1 MDRRESIKSLFIGS
15 IAGGGLLLESCAPN
29 SEAIIE
35 KKIWDYKYGRTPK
48 EAAFD
53 EKLLQEK
60 FFDESEMTLIV
71 VLANLILP
79 PTKEGTIEQAGV
91 PKFIEFMM
99 KDIPEFQTK
108 IRGGLMWLN
117 THSSQNFKRL
127 FINISENEQ
136 KYILD
141 KIAFPNPDLDV
152 QLHEVQ
158 FFSLLRNIVMTGYF
172 TSEVGVSEIGYQGN
186 VPNIWD
192 GVPEDVLKSVGV
204 AYDQDWI
211 DKCIDQDKRNEQ
223 AEWDDQGNLLT

>member
-1 MDRRESIKSLFIGS
+1 MDRRESIKSLLIGS
-15 IAGGGLLLESCAPN
+15 IAGGSLLLDSCVPN
-29 SEAIIE
+29 SEAII
-35 KKIWDYKYGRTPK
+35 KKSIWDYKYGRTPK
-48 EAAFD
+48 EADFD

-60 FFDESEMTLIV
+60 FFDYSEMTLIV

-91 PKFIEFMM
+91 PEFIEFMM
-99 KDIPEFQTK
+99 KDVPEFQTK

-117 THSSQNFKRL
+117 SHSSQNFKRL

-141 KIAFPNPDLDV
+141 KIAFPNPDLGV
-152 QLHEVQ
+152 QLHEIQ
-158 FFSLLRNIVMTGYF
+158 FLSLLRNLVMTGYF
-172 TSEVGVSEIGYQGN
+172 TSEVGVSEIDYQGN
-186 VPNIWD
+186 VPNVWD

-223 AEWDDQGNLLT
+223 AEWDDQGNLIT